1 MGEHLDKLKEQI
13 VKSPLYMLAELRD
26 DNQRF
31 IASMREAHD
40 VCDEHNDVA
49 AQSVNFHRARRK
61 ACVVSLQSQP
71 ERGADG
77 TIEAFDR
84 ELTGRRAVAHP

>member
-31 IASMREAHD
+31 CIDA
-40 VCDEHNDVA
+40 
-49 AQSVNFHRARRK
+49 
-61 ACVVSLQSQP
+61 
-71 ERGADG
+71 RGA
-77 TIEAFDR
+77 
-84 ELTGRRAVAHP
+84 